1 MLRIICALFSLLLI
15 FSFSSTLIGDE
26 TAINYFPGTL
36 DSFWVYEDQNE
47 NELTRRAIEGEE
59 IAGKMFPAFTYEP
72 ELEDWIDY
80 NLFIYPYLYQVNEAG
95 IALVVGD
102 ETKNAFKASFEN
114 EIDILVKLIKE
125 QAPLEVD
132 TSIFDMDV
140 EVQVDTQELM
150 FLLPNDIVF
159 DEEWDVNHIE
169 ANVKLSP
176 IVEDGP
182 EEPLIIDYTITETGI
197 ILGTENVE
205 TAAGV
210 FEDCLKVEYRTE
222 TTTVFSDP
230 LPPDQVKPPG
240 ETVTTVWFAPNVGI
254 VQLQQKSGYLFLDM
268 LPEDAGFPLTFPP
281 KQKKTLELKR
291 YEIKTTETES
301 SDSD

>member
-1 MLRIICALFSLLLI
+1 MLKNLRNALLLLLV
-15 FSFSSTLIGDE
+15 FSFSTTLLGNE
-26 TAINYFPGTL
+26 TAKKYFPATL
-36 DSFWVYEDQNE
+36 GSHWVYEDQDG

-59 IAGKMFPAFTYEP
+59 LAGKMFPAFTYEP
-72 ELEDWIDY
+72 ELENWIDY
-80 NLFIYPYLYQVNEAG
+80 NLFIHPYLYQVNEAG

-114 EIDILVKLIKE
+114 EMDILVRLIKG
-125 QAPLEVD
+125 QVPF
-132 TSIFDMDV
+132 IFDMDV
-140 EVQVDTQELM
+140 EIQMNTQELM

-159 DEEWDVNHIE
+159 NEEWDVNHIE

-176 IVEDGP
+176 VVGDGP

-230 LPPDQVKPPG
+230 PPPDQVKPPG

-254 VQLQQKSGYLFLDM
+254 VQLQQKSRYLFLDM
-268 LPEDAGFPLTFPP
+268 LTEEAEFPLTFPP
-281 KQKKTLELKR
+281 KQEKTLELKR
-291 YEIKTTETES
+291 YEITETES